1 MAINYTYDY
10 FISYRRACG
19 GALAARH
26 VKTIL
31 CKYGK
36 KVFLD
41 VDDIKKG
48 EYKPQIYNAIE
59 NSKDFIL
66 ILNEESW
73 REKENIDVYYEE
85 IIRITK
91 QDGDIIPTEFAKD
104 VLKNIPGILSLK
116 ILKNIGA
123 FEKISYNHED
133 YFQFEEKLCDKL
145 DLPYSPDSKIKQLP
159 HFSMPFEIEEGE
171 LVKRDQKVREI
182 CDEIVNHRIYN
193 LVGIGGCGK
202 TTLTYLLADQ
212 YKNLFDN
219 IAYVVV
225 NGNIKE
231 DFVAQI
237 YATLDKELN
246 LAQNLSIDEKY
257 KTIISFMDQYQT
269 GNNLLILDVNET
281 ADKKA
286 IEDYAKKLKNNNLPT
301 NKIYPNGWNILIL
314 SRKKFGDFHNEDI
327 SNDKDKAFLKELF
340 LKKANKSEDDFD
352 DYDGLFELIKYSPLL
367 AEQLGIYFECQPIP
381 SLEEIKGILYGDLR
395 DEEIQ
400 GTNAHNR
407 EERTL
412 ICFLKNLIDY
422 QEFTDDE
429 KTVLRHFVLWKSEYI
444 SLDIISDLLKG
455 TCRNLNKALGSLA
468 KRSIFDYDQ
477 KGKTAYYKLHGLLAD
492 SLREQI
498 DVTKQDYETYFDN
511 IYCRILDYK
520 FREFLPYA
528 DCIGNSLCEYDI
540 TTWVAFLNYTALKF
554 YYTWE
559 TDYAQKL
566 YDKCIEISNQR
577 LESEPENIDWL
588 LSLASTY
595 NNLGELQR
603 TRLYDYKSAE
613 KNYNNAIEIDERII
627 VISDTPKYLNSL
639 AGHYNNLATLQD
651 DHLNDPKSAETNFKK
666 AIEIREKITE
676 TSDDP
681 EYLNDLASSYYNL
694 AMLQKNSLND
704 YDSAEIHYNKAIEIG
719 EEIRKV
725 SDKPEYLDLLSK
737 AYICLAN
744 IQKKKDDYD
753 AAKVNYDK
761 SIEILENIKDTNLEY
776 LVDWMLSKDILAKLY
791 IATDNP
797 TDARAIVNEIKPQA
811 EELLEEYPDYGKLKK
826 VYGWIEDTESML
838 NQQFHRP
845 TVVTMFTS
853 FLRKFSI

>member
-1 MAINYTYDY
+1 MDNKTYTFDY

-19 GALAARH
+19 GKLSALLI
-26 VKTIL
+26 KGIL

-36 KVFLD
+36 MVFLD
-41 VDDIKKG
+41 LDDMVMGNFHK
-48 EYKPQIYNAIE
+48 QINQAI
-59 NSKDFIL
+59 SKSETVIL
-66 ILNEESW
+66 ILNEDSW
-73 REKENIDVYYEE
+73 RSQEIDTYYNE
-85 IIRITK
+85 IIQAVEEKKNIL
-91 QDGDIIPTEFAKD
+91 PVEFADNILSNVPDCLKNALGGYSLPD
-104 VLKNIPGILSLK
+104 DHKIKFEHQTFEQDLCRVLK
-116 ILKNIGA
+116 
-123 FEKISYNHED
+123 
-133 YFQFEEKLCDKL
+133 
-145 DLPYSPDSKIKQLP
+145 LPYSPDNEIENLP

-171 LVKRDQKVREI
+171 LVKRDKKVREI

-237 YATLDKELN
+237 CATLDKELN
-246 LAQNLSIDEKY
+246 LAQNLSTDEKY
-257 KTIISFMDQYQT
+257 KEIISFMDQYQT

-314 SRKKFGDFHNEDI
+314 SREKFGDFHNENI
-327 SNDKDKAFLKELF
+327 SDEKDNDFLKELF
-340 LKKANKSEDDFD
+340 LKKADKNEDDFD

-412 ICFLKNLIDY
+412 IRFLKNLIDY

-498 DVTKQDYETYFDN
+498 FTTKQDYKTYINN
-511 IYCRILDYK
+511 IDRIRDYK

-528 DCIGNSLCEYDI
+528 DCIGNSLCGEYEI
-540 TTWVAFLNYTALKF
+540 TTNVRFLINTAVKF
-554 YYTWE
+554 YDTLK
-559 TDYAQKL
+559 TDFAKKMC
-566 YDKCIEISNQR
+566 DKCIEISNKR
-577 LESEPENIDWL
+577 LESEPKNIEYL
-588 LSLASTY
+588 EALSYAY
-595 NNLGELQR
+595 NNIALSQEY
-603 TRLYDYKSAE
+603 RLNDYESAE
-613 KNYNNAIEIDERII
+613 KNYNKAIEIDERII
-627 VISDTPKYLNSL
+627 NISAKPKYLNWL
-639 AGHYNNLATLQD
+639 ATCYNNLAALQQAN
-651 DHLNDPKSAETNFKK
+651 LNAPESAETNYKK
-666 AIEIREKITE
+666 AIEILEKITE
-676 TSDDP
+676 NPDNHD
-681 EYLNDLASSYYNL
+681 YLNGLAMTYYNL
-694 AMLQKNSLND
+694 ANLQLFSLND
-704 YDSAEIHYNKAIEIG
+704 YDSAEIHYNKAIKIG
-719 EEIRKV
+719 EKIRKV
-725 SDKPEYLDLLSK
+725 SDNPKYLNQLSNAYGNLAGLQRNQGRYDSAIENCKK
-737 AYICLAN
+737 A
-744 IQKKKDDYD
+744 
-753 AAKVNYDK
+753 
-761 SIEILENIKDTNLEY
+761 IEINDKIKDTNLEY
-776 LVDWMLSKDILAKLY
+776 LVNWMVSKDILADLY
-791 IATDNP
+791 IITDNP
-797 TDARAIVNEIKPQA
+797 TDARAIVDEIKPQA
-811 EELLEEYPDYGKLKK
+811 EELIEEFPGYGKLKQ
-826 VYGWIEDTESML
+826 VYGWIKRTESKL
-838 NQQFHRP
+838 NQ
-845 TVVTMFTS
+845 
-853 FLRKFSI
+853 

>member
-1 MAINYTYDY
+1 MATNYTYDY

-26 VKTIL
+26 VKSIL

-48 EYKPQIYNAIE
+48 EYKPQIYSAIE
-59 NSKDFIL
+59 NSKEFIL

-73 REKENIDVYYEE
+73 REKVKIDVYYEE

-91 QDGDIIPTEFAKD
+91 QSGDIIPIEFAKD

-133 YFQFEEKLCDKL
+133 YFLFEEKLCDKL
-145 DLPYSPDSKIKQLP
+145 DLPYSPDSKIKTLP

-237 YATLDKELN
+237 NATLDKKLN
-246 LAQNLSIDEKY
+246 LAQNLSTDEKY
-257 KTIISFMDQYQT
+257 KEIISFMDQYQT

-314 SRKKFGDFHNEDI
+314 SREKFGDFHNENI
-327 SNDKDKAFLKELF
+327 SDEKDNDFLKELF
-340 LKKANKSEDDFD
+340 LKKADKNEDDFD

-412 ICFLKNLIDY
+412 IRFLKNLIDY
-422 QEFTDDE
+422 QGFTDDE

-498 DVTKQDYETYFDN
+498 FKTKQDYKTYINN
-511 IYCRILDYK
+511 IDRIRDYK

-528 DCIGNSLCEYDI
+528 DCIGNSLCGAYEI
-540 TTWVAFLNYTALKF
+540 TTNVRFLINTAVKF
-554 YYTWE
+554 YDTLK
-559 TDYAQKL
+559 TDFAKKMC
-566 YDKCIEISNQR
+566 DKCIEISNKR
-577 LESEPENIDWL
+577 LESEPKNIEYL
-588 LSLASTY
+588 EALSYAY
-595 NNLGELQR
+595 NNIALSQEY
-603 TRLYDYKSAE
+603 RLNDYESAE
-613 KNYNNAIEIDERII
+613 KNYNKAIEIDERII
-627 VISDTPKYLNSL
+627 NISAKPKYLNWL
-639 AGHYNNLATLQD
+639 ATCYNNLAALQQAN
-651 DHLNDPKSAETNFKK
+651 LNAPESAETNYKK
-666 AIEIREKITE
+666 AIEILEKITE
-676 TSDDP
+676 NPDNHD
-681 EYLNDLASSYYNL
+681 YLNGLAMTYYNL
-694 AMLQKNSLND
+694 ANLQLFSLND
-704 YDSAEIHYNKAIEIG
+704 YDSAEIHYNKAIKIG
-719 EEIRKV
+719 EKIRKV
-725 SDKPEYLDLLSK
+725 SDNPKYLNQLSNAYGNLAGLQKNQGRYDSAIENCKK
-737 AYICLAN
+737 A
-744 IQKKKDDYD
+744 
-753 AAKVNYDK
+753 
-761 SIEILENIKDTNLEY
+761 IEINDKIKDTNLEY
-776 LVDWMLSKDILAKLY
+776 LVNWMVSKDILADLY
-791 IATDNP
+791 IITDNP
-797 TDARAIVNEIKPQA
+797 TDARAIVDEIKPQA
-811 EELLEEYPDYGKLKK
+811 EELIEEFPGYGKLKQ
-826 VYGWIEDTESML
+826 VYGWIKCTESKL
-838 NQQFHRP
+838 NQ
-845 TVVTMFTS
+845 
-853 FLRKFSI
+853 